1 MSDDQHPLPGL
12 KTIGECLPVIKKPS
26 RIKTR
31 LIEASAAI
39 AETDPS
45 EIYFQHSVFCQTSMP
60 YRDPGDENREW
71 ERTQGR
77 ASLFIQAGTV
87 KHPKT
92 GERIRLGLPFGPKP
106 RLILAYLNTQALRT
120 GNRVIEVEDSL
131 TAFVKQLRLCNDG
144 RSIRVV
150 KDQLTRLL
158 RANISIDFIAAE
170 DRTIPANIKIA
181 SRFELW
187 FPKDERQ
194 RVLWPTTM
202 ELSLDYFESLQKHAV
217 PLDERALLA
226 LSHSAMGLDIYCWL
240 AQRLHR
246 VDPRKPQLIPW
257 TALKEQFGWHYA
269 NMFKFKQVFRH
280 TLDQVRP
287 EYKGA
292 RVELD
297 GKGLWARNSPPP
309 VKGRF
314 AVVRSL
320 PPAA

>member
-1 MSDDQHPLPGL
+1 MTGNQPPLPGL
-12 KTIGECLPVIKKPS
+12 KPIGALLPAIKKPS
-26 RIKTR
+26 RIKSR
-31 LIEASAAI
+31 LIEASNAI
-39 AETDPS
+39 AEGAS
-45 EIYFQHSVFCQTSMP
+45 GEIYFQHSVFCQTSMP
-60 YRDPGDENREW
+60 YRDPGDETREW

-87 KHPKT
+87 KHPRT

-131 TAFVKQLRLCNDG
+131 TAFVKRLKLSNDG

-150 KDQLTRLL
+150 KDQLVRLL
-158 RANISIDFIAAE
+158 RANISIDFIAGE
-170 DRTIPANIKIA
+170 EVTIPANIKIS

-202 ELSLDYFESLQKHAV
+202 ELSLDYFENLQKHAV
-217 PLDERALLA
+217 PLDETALLA
-226 LSHSAMGLDIYCWL
+226 LSHSAMGLDIYSWL

-257 TALKEQFGWHYA
+257 TSIKEQFGWHYGA
-269 NMFKFKQVFRH
+269 MFKFKQVFRH
-280 TLDQVRP
+280 TLDQVRM
-287 EYKGA
+287 EYRGA

-297 GKGLWARNSPPP
+297 GKGMWARNSPPP